1 MLFANRTS
9 KWAVLHPLSGLI
21 QVGCVAPFVGLEKD
35 PCGHDPGCTVQRCD
49 LPVLAVCVFVDVD
62 FRIAAAGVTK
72 PCISDLRLL
81 CFVVGRF
88 IGGIIDAM
96 QLANVLGA
104 GSQH

>member
-1 MLFANRTS
+1 MLTF
-9 KWAVLHPLSGLI
+9 GLLP
-21 QVGCVAPFVGLEKD
+21 QVS
-35 PCGHDPGCTVQRCD
+35 Q
-49 LPVLAVCVFVDVD
+49 
-62 FRIAAAGVTK
+62 K

-88 IGGIIDAM
+88 IGGFIDAM